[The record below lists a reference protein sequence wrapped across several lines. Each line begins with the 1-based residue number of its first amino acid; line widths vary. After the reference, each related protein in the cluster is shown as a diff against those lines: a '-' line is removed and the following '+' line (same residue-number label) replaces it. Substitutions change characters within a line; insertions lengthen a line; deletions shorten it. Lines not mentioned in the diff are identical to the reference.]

1 VARIASTVLVVSL
14 LAATTAAF
22 ALTEGLK
29 LQESPIFRTK
39 VDEIFSPVC
48 DCEKAEAT
56 IRFHLRERDRV
67 DLSIVDGD
75 ENVVRTVVRN
85 QDEEAGR
92 VELGWDG
99 LDDAGE
105 VLPEGEYKPRVHLRR
120 ERWTIVM
127 PNEIRIDVTPP
138 VVQAARVRPRV
149 FSPDGDRRRDGVVIP
164 YRLSEP
170 ARALLYVN
178 GTKRVETLYARER
191 DELTWAGRVD
201 GQSVPP
207 GPYVFNVRARDPAG
221 NLGPAMPLPTVTVRY
236 VALGRP
242 RVVVLAGARFAIR
255 VSTDARRVR
264 WTLGARSGRARPGT
278 LRLRAPRQQ
287 GRYTLAVS
295 ANGRTARAAVFVR
308 EPSR

>member
-1 VARIASTVLVVSL
+1 MLVVSL

-29 LQESPIFRTK
+29 LQDSPIFRTK

-48 DCEKAEAT
+48 DCEKSEAT

-67 DLSIVDGD
+67 DLSIVDED

-85 QDEEAGR
+85 EDEQAGR
-92 VELGWDG
+92 VEYGWDG
-99 LDDAGE
+99 RDDAGT
-105 VLPEGEYKPRVHLRR
+105 VLPQGDYRPRVHLRR

-127 PNEIRIDVTPP
+127 PNEIKIDVTPP
-138 VVQAARVRPRV
+138 VVQSARVRPRV

-164 YRLSEP
+164 YRLSER
-170 ARALLYVN
+170 AKALLYVN
-178 GTKRVETLYARER
+178 GTKRVETLFARER
-191 DELTWAGRVD
+191 DEMTWGGRVD
-201 GQSVPP
+201 GRSVPP
-207 GPYVFNVRARDPAG
+207 GSYVFNVRAKDPAG
-221 NLGPAMPLPTVTVRY
+221 NLGPAMRLPTVTVRY

-264 WTLGARSGRARPGT
+264 WTLGARSGSARPGT
-278 LRLRAPRQQ
+278 LRLRAPRQD
-287 GRYTLAVS
+287 GRFTFTVS
-295 ANGRTARAAVFVR
+295 ANGYTARAAVFVR
-308 EPSR
+308 EPAR